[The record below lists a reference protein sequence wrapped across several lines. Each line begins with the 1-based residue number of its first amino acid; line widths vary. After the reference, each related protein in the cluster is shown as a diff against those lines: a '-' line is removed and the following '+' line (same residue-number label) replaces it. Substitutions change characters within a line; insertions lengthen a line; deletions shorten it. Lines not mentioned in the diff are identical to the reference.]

1 MVDRR
6 NMVWPVSCTGA
17 QLAETLRSAANA
29 THSVSG
35 GATDVVD
42 GYLRWAADQVRM
54 LQGMLSP
61 SDLDRL
67 ITTPRYWATQA
78 DRTSVLT
85 IVNVITD
92 ELQHRRRVLEATAEA
107 VAQQAAAWSP
117 NDGQFTNYVLI
128 DTNFWME
135 KTLSDLDA
143 LDWHQALA
151 DAAGPSHPAMQDELR
166 IVVPLLV
173 IDELDEKSHR
183 RDTRPKVLGATKFLY
198 KLLADNPGTPR
209 QIRAEHPAR
218 GAVTAQL
225 LFDPLDHRRLP
236 NNDDELVERLLV
248 LRDFIGHPAQQ
259 MFFLTQDGGAAF
271 RATASGLMA
280 RHAPTPPRLKDN

>member
-1 MVDRR
+1 
-6 NMVWPVSCTGA
+6 MVWPMSGTGDH
-17 QLAETLRSAANA
+17 LAETLRSAANA

-42 GYLRWAADQVRM
+42 GYLRWAADQIRM

-61 SDLDRL
+61 SDLDLL

-85 IVNVITD
+85 TVNVITD
-92 ELQHRRRVLEATAEA
+92 ELQHRRRVLEATADA
-107 VAQQAAAWSP
+107 VAQQAEAWSP

-135 KTLSDLDA
+135 KTSSDLDA

-151 DAAGPSHPAMQDELR
+151 DATGPSHPAMQDELR

-183 RDTRPKVLGATKFLY
+183 RDTRPRVLGATKFLY
-198 KLLADNPGTPR
+198 NLLADNPGKPR
-209 QIRAEHPAR
+209 HIRDETPAR

-225 LFDPLDHRRLP
+225 LFDPLSHRRLP

-248 LRDFIGHPAQQ
+248 LRDFIGHPASQ

-271 RATASGLMA
+271 RAGASGLMP
-280 RHAPTPPRLKDN
+280 RHAPTPPRTKGD